1 MIPKEFF
8 RHIHRLEIT
17 TKRLVTDLF
26 SGEYESV
33 FKGRGIEFSE
43 VREYQVGDDIRTIDW
58 NVTARMNRA
67 YTKRFI
73 EERELTIMFLF
84 DVSGSGS
91 FGSLD
96 KTKREFAAEMT
107 ALLAYSAFS
116 NQDKIGLL
124 LFTDKVEKFLAPR
137 KGRTHLL
144 EILRDL
150 LYFRPKGKGTH
161 LSGALDFLNRVIPRR
176 CVVFIISDFFSKDF
190 WKLLQ
195 ITHKRHDAICVVIQ
209 DPRELILPAMGL
221 LEVEDS
227 ETGEAC
233 VVNTFQHSFLKEF
246 EKKAKARTLELFD
259 KFNGAGIDAIPLT
272 VGNPYVQ
279 PLMQFFRS
287 RKKRQKLYAA

>member
-8 RHIHRLEIT
+8 KHIHRLEIT
-17 TKRLVTDLF
+17 TRRLVTDLF
-26 SGEYESV
+26 AGEYESV

-43 VREYQVGDDIRTIDW
+43 VREYQIGDDIRTIDW

-67 YTKRFI
+67 YTKRFV
-73 EERELTIMFLF
+73 EERELTVMLLV

-96 KTKREFAAEMT
+96 KTKREFAAEVS

-124 LFTDKVEKFLAPR
+124 LFTDRVEKFLAPS

-150 LYFRPKGKGTH
+150 LYFNPRGKKTE
-161 LSGALDFLNRVIPRR
+161 LRLALDFLNRVIPRR
-176 CVVFIISDFFSKDF
+176 CVVFIVSDFISRDY
-190 WKLLQ
+190 WKLLR

-209 DPRELILPAMGL
+209 DPREQTLPSMGL
-221 LEVEDS
+221 VALEDA
-227 ETGEAC
+227 ETGAVR
-233 VVNTFQHSFLKEF
+233 VVDTFDTSVIKEF
-246 EKKAKARTLELFD
+246 EKRTKERNTELFE
-259 KFNGAGIDAIPLT
+259 KFNAIGIDAIPVT
-272 VGNPYVQ
+272 VGDPYIQ
-279 PLMQFFRS
+279 PLMKFFRT
-287 RKKRQKLYAA
+287 RQRRQKMHAA